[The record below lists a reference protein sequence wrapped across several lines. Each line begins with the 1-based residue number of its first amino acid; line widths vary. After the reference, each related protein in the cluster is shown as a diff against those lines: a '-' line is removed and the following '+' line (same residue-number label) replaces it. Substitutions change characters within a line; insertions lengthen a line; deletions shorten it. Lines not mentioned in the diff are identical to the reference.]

1 MVVMQDLPVTL
12 VPTPRRPATPGER
25 DGLRRV
31 LVVHGDPV
39 ARRSLAERLGDLGAT
54 TVAEVAS
61 GDDVARVQ
69 DGSGGWDLVI
79 LELPENSPDPAAL
92 LAGISVD
99 AETRVVVLPHR
110 ATSTVVGRA
119 LTAGARGVLLPSRP
133 ARPAPAAAAA
143 APSGSAHA
151 LRDVNGVVRVI
162 SERER
167 QILQLTA
174 DGLSNRDIAERLGV
188 SPLTVKSHLNRI
200 GRRLGNGDRA
210 NLVLLALRGGVI
222 S

>member
-1 MVVMQDLPVTL
+1 M
-12 VPTPRRPATPGER
+12 PGDR
-25 DGLRRV
+25 DGPRRV

-39 ARRSLAERLGDLGAT
+39 TRRSLAERLVDLGVV
-54 TVAEVAS
+54 TVAEAAS
-61 GDDVARVQ
+61 SSDVARVQ
-69 DGSGGWDLVI
+69 SDGGGWDLVI
-79 LELPENSPDPAAL
+79 IQLDENSPDPAAL
-92 LAGISVD
+92 LAGIAVD
-99 AETRVVVLPHR
+99 AGRTRVVVLPAR
-110 ATSTVVGRA
+110 ATASVVGRA
-119 LTAGARGVLLPSRP
+119 LTAGARGVLLPARP
-133 ARPAPAAAAA
+133 ARAGHAAAVSS
-143 APSGSAHA
+143 APPVAGATHS
-151 LRDVNGVVRVI
+151 LRDANGVVRVI
-162 SERER
+162 SDRER